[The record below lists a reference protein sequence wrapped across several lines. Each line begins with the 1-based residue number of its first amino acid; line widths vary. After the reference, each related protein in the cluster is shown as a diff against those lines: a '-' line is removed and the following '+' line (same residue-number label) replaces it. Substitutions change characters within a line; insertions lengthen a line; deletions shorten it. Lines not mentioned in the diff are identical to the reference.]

1 MSLADPLI
9 LKDAAAADV
18 TFPIQSVISAKS
30 PGDPT
35 GTIRVDAASAPTTPR
50 NLTIKQQVTGKG
62 SARVR
67 RTLISLTQDKLS
79 AAGVPSRMVCNFS
92 IAYPLNGDFVQT
104 DVNNGIAIIG
114 DLVGGAVTVDTTKVA
129 NLLQGQS

>member
-1 MSLADPLI
+1 MSLADPLV

-35 GTIRVDAASAPTTPR
+35 GTIRIDAASTPTEPR
-50 NLTIKQQVTGKG
+50 MLTIKQQVTGKG

-67 RTLISLTQDKLS
+67 RALVSYTQELLSTSGIPSKL
-79 AAGVPSRMVCNFS
+79 VINLS
-92 IAYPLNGDFVQT
+92 IAYPLSGLFTQT
-104 DVNNGIAIIG
+104 HVNNGLAVVG

>member
-1 MSLADPLI
+1 MSLADPLV

-18 TFPIQSVISAKS
+18 TFPIQSVIAAKAAN
-30 PGDPT
+30 DPT

-50 NLTIKQQVTGKG
+50 LLTIKQQVTGKG

-67 RTLISLTQDKLS
+67 RTLVSLTQDKLS
-79 AAGVPSRMVCNFS
+79 AAGVPSRMVINLS
-92 IAYPLNGDFVQT
+92 IAYPLNGDFTQT
-104 DVNNGIAIIG
+104 DANNGIAIVG

>member
-1 MSLADPLI
+1 
-9 LKDAAAADV
+9 
-18 TFPIQSVISAKS
+18 
-30 PGDPT
+30 
-35 GTIRVDAASAPTTPR
+35 
-50 NLTIKQQVTGKG
+50 
-62 SARVR
+62 
-67 RTLISLTQDKLS
+67 
-79 AAGVPSRMVCNFS
+79 MVCNFS

>member
-1 MSLADPLI
+1 MSLADPLV

-18 TFPIQSVISAKS
+18 SFPIQSVISAKS

-35 GTIRVDAASAPTTPR
+35 GTIRVDAASTPTEPR
-50 NLTIKQQVTGKG
+50 LLTIKQQITGKG
-62 SARVR
+62 TSRVR
-67 RTLISLTQDKLS
+67 RSLVSLTQDILS
-79 AAGVPSRMVCNFS
+79 SAGVPSKMVINLS
-92 IAYPLNGDFVQT
+92 IAYPLNGDFTQT
-104 DVNNGIAIIG
+104 HVNNGIAIVG